1 MVYSVLQC
9 LLSDYIQRIPNNSMQ
24 ILQSQYQI
32 EDTKKDTL
40 LSILSDKYCRAIIT
54 ATMDKPKS
62 AIELTAE
69 TKIPISTIYRRLQTL
84 YDNKLLRTSGMI
96 SNDGKKLFLYK
107 SKIKGIHGS
116 FENGQVEIKL
126 VFNP

>member
-1 MVYSVLQC
+1 MVYSILQC
-9 LLSDYIQRIPNNSMQ
+9 LLSDYIIRTPSNIMQ
-24 ILQSQYQI
+24 ILQSKYKI
-32 EDTKKDTL
+32 ENTEKDTL

-62 AIELTAE
+62 AVELAVE

-96 SNDGKKLFLYK
+96 SNEGKKFFLYK
-107 SKIKGIHGS
+107 SRIKGIHSS
-116 FENGQVEIKL
+116 FENGQVEVKL
-126 VFNP
+126 IFNQ

>member
-9 LLSDYIQRIPNNSMQ
+9 LLSDYIKRIPSNSMQ
-24 ILQSQYQI
+24 LLQSKYQI

-126 VFNP
+126 VFNL

>member
-1 MVYSVLQC
+1 MVYGVLQC
-9 LLSDYIQRIPNNSMQ
+9 LLSDYIQRTPSGIMQ
-24 ILQSQYQI
+24 ILQSKYKI
-32 EDTKKDTL
+32 ENTEKDTL
-40 LSILSDKYCRAIIT
+40 LSILSDKYCRSIIT

-96 SNDGKKLFLYK
+96 SNEGKKFFLYK
-107 SKIKGIHGS
+107 SRIKGIHSS
-116 FENGQVEIKL
+116 FENGQVEVKL
-126 VFNP
+126 VFNQ

>member
-126 VFNP
+126 VFKP

>member
-1 MVYSVLQC
+1 MVYSILQC
-9 LLSDYIQRIPNNSMQ
+9 LLSDSLLRTPSNIMQ
-24 ILQSQYQI
+24 ILQSKYKI
-32 EDTKKDTL
+32 ENTEKDTL
-40 LSILSDKYCRAIIT
+40 LSILSDKYSRAIIT

-96 SNDGKKLFLYK
+96 SNEGKKFFLYK
-107 SKIKGIHGS
+107 SRIKGIHSS
-116 FENGQVEIKL
+116 FENGQVEVKL
-126 VFNP
+126 IFNQ

>member
-9 LLSDYIQRIPNNSMQ
+9 LLSDYIKRMPSYIMQ
-24 ILQSQYQI
+24 ILQSNYKI
-32 EDTKKDTL
+32 ENTEKDTL
-40 LSILSDKYCRAIIT
+40 LSIFSDKYCRAIIT

-62 AIELTAE
+62 AIELAVE

-96 SNDGKKLFLYK
+96 SNEGKKFFLYK
-107 SKIKGIHGS
+107 SRIKGIHSS
-116 FENGQVEIKL
+116 FENGQVEVKL
-126 VFNP
+126 VFNQ

>member
-9 LLSDYIQRIPNNSMQ
+9 LLGDYIKRITSNSMQ
-24 ILQSQYQI
+24 ILQSKYQI

-62 AIELTAE
+62 AVELASE

-96 SNDGKKLFLYK
+96 SNEGKKFFLYK
-107 SKIKGIHGS
+107 SRIKGIHSS
-116 FENGQVEIKL
+116 FENGQVEVKL
-126 VFNP
+126 VFNQ

>member
-9 LLSDYIQRIPNNSMQ
+9 LLSDYIQRIPSNVMQ

-126 VFNP
+126 VFNQ